1 MASNGDSGRTG
12 MVFDIDT
19 FAIHDGPGIRMAVYF
34 KGCPLSCKWCH
45 SPESRGGRPEVIHV
59 SDRCS
64 ECGTCV
70 AACPQALHRIGE
82 GGHEFSRVGCLVC
95 GDCVENC
102 PTGALAIKGHL
113 VAADDLVARALRMKP
128 FFHHSGGGVTLTG
141 GEVTTQPEFAAAVL
155 EGCREEGIHTA
166 FETCGASSWERLER
180 LLPDTD
186 LVLYDLKLMD
196 PGAHRKWTGA
206 DNAQILSNARRL
218 AGREVEVRVPLIPD
232 VTDTDE
238 NLSGIYRFMREAGLP
253 KVSLLPFN
261 PSAAAKYEWLGMA
274 ADVSGEPQSREE
286 LDGLV
291 RKAEEAGIEA
301 RIG

>member
-1 MASNGDSGRTG
+1 
-12 MVFDIDT
+12 
-19 FAIHDGPGIRMAVYF
+19 
-34 KGCPLSCKWCH
+34 
-45 SPESRGGRPEVIHV
+45 
-59 SDRCS
+59 
-64 ECGTCV
+64 
-70 AACPQALHRIGE
+70 
-82 GGHEFSRVGCLVC
+82 
-95 GDCVENC
+95 
-102 PTGALAIKGHL
+102 
-113 VAADDLVARALRMKP
+113 
-128 FFHHSGGGVTLTG
+128 
-141 GEVTTQPEFAAAVL
+141 
-155 EGCREEGIHTA
+155 
-166 FETCGASSWERLER
+166 
-180 LLPDTD
+180 
-186 LVLYDLKLMD
+186 MD